1 MIVNVNS
8 NSDNAS
14 FVIVPAVP
22 AKVITIEYTPT
33 DAHKLDGASLR
44 MLIPSGGF
52 CIVVCTYPDE
62 AIRQCVNAYMWC
74 LGLRPG

>member
-14 FVIVPAVP
+14 FVIAPAVP

-52 CIVVCTYPDE
+52 LYSCVCTYPDE
-62 AIRQCVNAYMWC
+62 AW
-74 LGLRPG
+74 L